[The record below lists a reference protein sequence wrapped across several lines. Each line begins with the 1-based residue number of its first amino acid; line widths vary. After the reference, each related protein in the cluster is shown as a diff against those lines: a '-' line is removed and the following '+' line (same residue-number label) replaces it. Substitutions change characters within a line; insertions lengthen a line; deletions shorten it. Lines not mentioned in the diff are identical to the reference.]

1 MKHFG
6 WDAKSQGWIA
16 GEPPWDTARYNLLTL
31 GWLPKFYRMG
41 GTWSSEL
48 LLIMLL
54 PPWLLVPMLEWRR
67 LGKGKPKRSRC
78 ANMLLFVETVA
89 VSESIKVAAKPMGR
103 SSEPV
108 SCLRPDMAEACVCC
122 CCWSCFVLRN
132 RPPDPLALFI
142 AWRWRDSWRYGW
154 KDTGIS

>member
-16 GEPPWDTARYNLLTL
+16 GEPPWDAAS
-31 GWLPKFYRMG
+31 WLPKFYRMG

-54 PPWLLVPMLEWRR
+54 PPWLLVPMLEWR
-67 LGKGKPKRSRC
+67 LGEGKPKRSRC
-78 ANMLLFVETVA
+78 ANMLLFVDTVA

-103 SSEPV
+103 SSEPA
-108 SCLRPDMAEACVCC
+108 SCLRPDMAEGCICCCCC

-132 RPPDPLALFI
+132 RPPVPLALFI

-154 KDTGIS
+154 IDTDIS